1 MFIQVNSKDKQGNPI
16 TKQVNLL
23 NASIIHD
30 INPDDPDN
38 KGKYKSVIYMGNG
51 YAAYSM
57 LTEAQLVTAVQG
69 AVVTEQD
76 VINKQSFNNE
86 VQ

>member
-1 MFIQVNSKDKQGNPI
+1 MFVEVNSTDKQGKSI

-30 INPDDPDN
+30 INPDDPEN
-38 KGKYKSVIYMGNG
+38 KGKYKSVIYMQNG

-57 LTEAQLVTAVQG
+57 CSAAQLVLAVQG
-69 AVVTEQD
+69 AVVHEQA
-76 VINKQSFNNE
+76 IIQQQEGK
-86 VQ
+86 

>member
-1 MFIQVNSKDKQGNPI
+1 MFVEVNSTDKQGKSI
-16 TKQVNLL
+16 TKHVNLL

-38 KGKYKSVIYMGNG
+38 KGKFNSVIYMQNG

-57 LTEAQLVTAVQG
+57 CSAAQLVQSVQG
-69 AVVTEQD
+69 NVVHEQA
-76 VINKQSFNNE
+76 IIQQGATNEQS
-86 VQ
+86 Q